1 MTAAAEA
8 LARADAPGA
17 ARAAKA
23 ARLATLAV
31 EAFAEAA
38 YDAPVDANA

>member
-1 MTAAAEA
+1 MTAAAERS
-8 LARADAPGA
+8 RADAPGA

-31 EAFAEAA
+31 EAFAEAF
-38 YDAPVDANA
+38 YDVE